1 MKQVATAG
9 LLLVLCLVSAAQES
23 DTTFKVDVKL
33 VNVFV
38 TVTDEHGAPIAG
50 LKKDNFELQEDGKE
64 QKIAVFDK
72 ESALPLSIVLAIDTS
87 LSTRKDLPL
96 ELASARRFAHA
107 ILRPV
112 DALVA
117 LSVQRDVSELTPF
130 TSDLRAIDRGIDR
143 IRLGSATALYDA
155 LFLGSQ
161 ALEPRQGRKVMV
173 VITDGG
179 DTMSKV
185 DYQEAVRAAETAEA
199 ILYSII
205 VVPIEASAGRDT
217 GGEHALIQLSRRHR
231 RQVFLCVFVA
241 ATGRRLSP
249 DQRRTAHSVLAR
261 VLSFAAACRFRFPP
275 HPGKSQRANWQTPDS
290 KCAIG
295 RDTTRP
301 SRTELITENQ
311 KQGTGCPNPSPSR
324 KNLDW

>member
-50 LKKDNFELQEDGKE
+50 LKKDNFQLQEDGKE

-117 LSVQRDVSELTPF
+117 LPVQRDGE
-130 TSDLRAIDRGIDR
+130 RID
-143 IRLGSATALYDA
+143 SLY
-155 LFLGSQ
+155 L
-161 ALEPRQGRKVMV
+161 
-173 VITDGG
+173 
-179 DTMSKV
+179 
-185 DYQEAVRAAETAEA
+185 
-199 ILYSII
+199 
-205 VVPIEASAGRDT
+205 
-217 GGEHALIQLSRRHR
+217 
-231 RQVFLCVFVA
+231 
-241 ATGRRLSP
+241 
-249 DQRRTAHSVLAR
+249 
-261 VLSFAAACRFRFPP
+261 
-275 HPGKSQRANWQTPDS
+275 
-290 KCAIG
+290 
-295 RDTTRP
+295 
-301 SRTELITENQ
+301 
-311 KQGTGCPNPSPSR
+311 
-324 KNLDW
+324 

>member
-1 MKQVATAG
+1 MKSAATAG
-9 LLLVLCLVSAAQES
+9 LVLFLCLASAAQDS
-23 DTTFKVDVKL
+23 DTTLKVDVKL

-38 TVTDEHGAPIAG
+38 TVTDERGAPIAG
-50 LKKDNFELQEDGKE
+50 LTKENFDLMEDDKA
-64 QKIAVFDK
+64 QKIALFDK
-72 ESALPLSIVLAIDTS
+72 ESALPLNIVMAIDTS

-112 DALVA
+112 DV
-117 LSVQRDVSELTPF
+117 LSLYQFSETVSELTPF
-130 TSDLRAIDRGIDR
+130 TPDLRVIDRAIDH

-155 LFLGSQ
+155 LFLGSE

-185 DYQEAVRAAETAEA
+185 NYQEAVRAAETAEA

-217 GGEHALIQLSRRHR
+217 GGEHALIQLSADTGGKYFYASSLAQLDEAFRQISDELRTQYLLAYYPSQRLSDSDFRRIQVKVKGIPSDADFKVRHR
-231 RQVFLCVFVA
+231 
-241 ATGRRLSP
+241 TGYYTS
-249 DQRRTAHSVLAR
+249 
-261 VLSFAAACRFRFPP
+261 
-275 HPGKSQRANWQTPDS
+275 KSH
-290 KCAIG
+290 
-295 RDTTRP
+295 
-301 SRTELITENQ
+301 
-311 KQGTGCPNPSPSR
+311 
-324 KNLDW
+324 

>member
-1 MKQVATAG
+1 MKRVATAG
-9 LLLVLCLVSAAQES
+9 LVLVLCLVSAAQES

-38 TVTDEHGAPIAG
+38 TVTDEHGGPIAG
-50 LKKDNFELQEDGKE
+50 LKKENFELMEDDKA
-64 QKIAVFDK
+64 QKVALFDK
-72 ESALPLSIVLAIDTS
+72 ESALPLNIVLAIDTS

-96 ELASARRFAHA
+96 ELASARRFVHA

-112 DALVA
+112 DV
-117 LSVQRDVSELTPF
+117 LSLYGFSETVSELTGF
-130 TSDLRAIDRGIDR
+130 TPDLRVIDRAIDH

-155 LFLGSQ
+155 LFLGSE

-185 DYQEAVRAAETAEA
+185 NYQEAVRAAETAEA

-217 GGEHALIQLSRRHR
+217 GGEHAPIQLSADTGGKYFYASSLAQLDEAFHQISDELRTQYLLAYYPSQRLSDSDFRRIQVKVKGIPSDSDFKVRHR
-231 RQVFLCVFVA
+231 
-241 ATGRRLSP
+241 TGYFTS
-249 DQRRTAHSVLAR
+249 
-261 VLSFAAACRFRFPP
+261 
-275 HPGKSQRANWQTPDS
+275 KSH
-290 KCAIG
+290 
-295 RDTTRP
+295 
-301 SRTELITENQ
+301 
-311 KQGTGCPNPSPSR
+311 
-324 KNLDW
+324 